1 VSRLVSPRLVLAGLA
16 CAVLAGCG
24 AGPLQQAEELG
35 GERRPEALVEDR
47 TKADTSHRIEAPV
60 PQRSTEPYTPTQH
73 VPVTLG
79 AGWCETLIDGAVGFE
94 NETGMA
100 PNAYR
105 AIGETVEGRSIW
117 AEHWGSTTG
126 PQVLVIAQVHG
137 DECSGAFVAKEVR
150 TRPPATWGVWLV
162 ASLNPDGFS
171 HHTRKNANRV
181 DLNRDG
187 LTRAAPETQALL
199 KFTAELQPVLSVHV
213 HTPLAWVG
221 SHNGGVGAQ
230 VADRIAE
237 LSGLPGGRGAGSGKG
252 FLWEGQDR
260 VLAGHP
266 SVLVELPAM
275 TRNEASAVFA
285 RGDGVVASVAETRSM
300 AAAVRDALTVTF
312 GS

>member
-1 VSRLVSPRLVLAGLA
+1 MQS
-16 CAVLAGCG
+16 G
-24 AGPLQQAEELG
+24 A
-35 GERRPEALVEDR
+35 
-47 TKADTSHRIEAPV
+47 
-60 PQRSTEPYTPTQH
+60 EPYTPSQH
-73 VPVTLG
+73 IPVTLG

-94 NETGMA
+94 NDTGVA

-105 AIGETVEGRSIW
+105 AIGTTVEGRTIW
-117 AEHWGSTTG
+117 AEHWGSSAG
-126 PQVLVIAQVHG
+126 PQVLVLAQVHG
-137 DECSGAFVAKEVR
+137 DECSGAFVARELR
-150 TRPPATWGVWLV
+150 ARPPASWGVWLV
-162 ASLNPDGFS
+162 ASLNPDGFAR
-171 HHTRKNANRV
+171 HTRKNANRV

-187 LTRAAPETQALL
+187 LSRTAPETEALL
-199 KFTAELQPVLSVHV
+199 QFTAEVQPVLSVHV

-230 VADRIAE
+230 VAERISE

-275 TRNEASAVFA
+275 SRSEARAVFE
-285 RGDGVVASVAETRSM
+285 RGDGVVASVSEIRLM
-300 AAAVRDALTVTF
+300 AAAVRDALTATF

>member
-1 VSRLVSPRLVLAGLA
+1 
-16 CAVLAGCG
+16 
-24 AGPLQQAEELG
+24 
-35 GERRPEALVEDR
+35 
-47 TKADTSHRIEAPV
+47 
-60 PQRSTEPYTPTQH
+60 
-73 VPVTLG
+73 
-79 AGWCETLIDGAVGFE
+79 LIDGAVGFE

-237 LSGLPGGRGAGSGKG
+237 LSG
-252 FLWEGQDR
+252 QDR